1 MKIFSG
7 TGSQELTKS
16 ICDILNKE
24 QKRFSS
30 MGIVDEEIKPGK
42 LKIDKFSD
50 GEILPL
56 FQESVRDSD
65 IFFVQT
71 TNSSDN
77 IMETL
82 LVIDAAKRAGC
93 KSFTVVSPF
102 QGYSR
107 QDKTDH
113 LRSSIGSKML
123 ADILVSAGMNR
134 IITIDLHA
142 SAIQGFYNVPVIH
155 LNGNKIFIDYIKE
168 NHIEDLTIVAPD
180 QGAVKR
186 ASDFCKAFPESTFAM
201 INKKRIKPNE
211 IHSMELVG
219 DVTGRNVVI
228 VDDMADTLGTMCKA
242 ADLLIEKG
250 AKSVRCIATHGILS
264 GKAIENLYNSKITEL
279 LVSDSIPLI
288 NEKDSLRNEGR
299 GLKQGPPSPT
309 KLKVIS
315 CDRIIGK
322 SIWGLVNKQSIHEL
336 NTI

>member
-7 TGSQELTKS
+7 SSSQELTNQ
-16 ICDILNKE
+16 ICVILNK
-24 QKRFSS
+24 QQQRFSS
-30 MGIVDEEIKPGK
+30 MGIVDQEIVPGK

-56 FQESVRDSD
+56 FLESVRDED
-65 IFFVQT
+65 VFFVQT

-82 LVIDAAKRAGC
+82 LVIDAAKRSGC
-93 KSFTVVSPF
+93 KSFTLLAPF
-102 QGYSR
+102 QSYSR

-123 ADILVSAGMNR
+123 ADILATAGMSR

-168 NHIEDLTIVAPD
+168 HQIEDLTIVAPD

-186 ASDFCKAFPESTFAM
+186 ASDFCKAFPDASFAM

-219 DVTGRNVVI
+219 DVTGRNVII

-242 ADLLIEKG
+242 AELLMEKG
-250 AKSVRCIATHGILS
+250 AKSVRAIATHGILS
-264 GKAIENLYNSKITEL
+264 GKAYTNLESSVLTEL
-279 LVSDSIPLI
+279 LVSDSIPAKL
-288 NEKDSLRNEGR
+288 
-299 GLKQGPPSPT
+299 SP

-315 CDRIIGK
+315 CDNIIAR
-322 SIWGLVNKQSIHEL
+322 SIWGLVNKKSIHEL
-336 NTI
+336 NSI